1 MSDSKNIVKNVVDT
15 RVKDLIFDYVDK
27 TYFHCNK
34 RSLNSGRSYAQSC
47 DWHNNEK
54 AAINPE
60 KYQ

>member
-1 MSDSKNIVKNVVDT
+1 MLQIQELKILF
-15 RVKDLIFDYVDK
+15 LIILIKRTF
-27 TYFHCNK
+27 TANK

-54 AAINPE
+54 AVINPE